1 MVFQVLEAGRAYYLG
16 DLDLDYSVDSGGPQL
31 LSFAVKDNSESGR
44 AARLAGLPAEQ
55 IPAEER
61 ALLSRFGA
69 YPGDAYFRGSDG
81 DKKWN
86 AYLDMVI
93 ADLDGR
99 GIRLLTARTSP
110 LAATDRKSVAA
121 SFAQRR
127 QEIEAKWTAKIAGIR
142 RLHCPPA
149 SAIRRCKNIVGQ
161 AEAERDAELKA
172 LEAEQRLAM
181 GSDEPQAVRD
191 GDPMISGGR

>member
-1 MVFQVLEAGRAYYLG
+1 VI
-16 DLDLDYSVDSGGPQL
+16 
-31 LSFAVKDNSESGR
+31 DNYESGR
-44 AARLAGLPAEQ
+44 ATRLVGQPAA
-55 IPAEER
+55 PTEER

-69 YPGDAYFRGSDG
+69 YPGDSYFRGSDA

-93 ADLDGR
+93 ADLDGG
-99 GIRLLTARTSP
+99 GIRPLTATTSP
-110 LAATDRKSVAA
+110 LAAADRKSVEA
-121 SFAQRR
+121 SFAERR
-127 QEIEAKWTAKIAGIR
+127 HEFEAKWAAKIAGIG

-149 SAIRRCKNIVGQ
+149 SAIRRCKSIVSQ

-181 GSDEPQAVRD
+181 GSDEPRAIRD
-191 GDPMISGGR
+191 GASMISGGG